1 SFQCWGLNDKGQLGQ
16 GDEANRGDTAGFLGA
31 NLAAIALG
39 SSDVPTA
46 IACGSSFTCVLF
58 ADMSIK
64 CFGDNSYGQ
73 LGIGSDDEEVG
84 TLDTDMGANLA
95 AVDLGG
101 NVIEIAAGGSSV
113 CAKLGNGNLKC
124 W

>member
-1 SFQCWGLNDKGQLGQ
+1 MGNTRPLTTTSPPPTSIRPIRSIYSFQ
-16 GDEANRGDTAGFLGA
+16 
-31 NLAAIALG
+31 
-39 SSDVPTA
+39 
-46 IACGSSFTCVLF
+46 
-58 ADMSIK
+58 

-101 NVIEIAAGGSSV
+101 NAIEIAAGGSSV